1 MANDNLSGII
11 VAMSLISH
19 FKIKD
24 LKKTIRFIF
33 IPETIGSIAYINEN
47 LSELKSK
54 VIGGYNLSCIGDDRV
69 HSMILS
75 KYGNSTSD
83 KSLLEVY
90 KKLNIKPKN
99 LFFSEKR
106 FR

>member
-1 MANDNLSGII
+1 MQKVNRNAKSELAINYKD
-11 VAMSLISH
+11 
-19 FKIKD
+19 KD

-69 HSMILS
+69 HSMILT

-90 KKLNIKPKN
+90 KKFNIISLIKSCDGPP
-99 LFFSEKR
+99 
-106 FR
+106 